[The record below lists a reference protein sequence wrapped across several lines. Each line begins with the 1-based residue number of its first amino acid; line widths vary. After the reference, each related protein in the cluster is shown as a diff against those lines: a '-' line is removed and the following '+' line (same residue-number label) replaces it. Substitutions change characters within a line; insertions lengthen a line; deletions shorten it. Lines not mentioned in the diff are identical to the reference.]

1 MEGKS
6 NLNGI
11 LDSDHA
17 RGVTACSG
25 SKQEQEMCGL
35 EANPE
40 GLPYRAEEVIQT
52 STTAASKDSSA
63 RGQFM
68 DGFDMQ

>member
-1 MEGKS
+1 MEGNS

-11 LDSDHA
+11 LGSDHA

-25 SKQEQEMCGL
+25 SKQEQES
-35 EANPE
+35 AVSSDPE

>member
-25 SKQEQEMCGL
+25 SKQEQES
-35 EANPE
+35 A
-40 GLPYRAEEVIQT
+40 V
-52 STTAASKDSSA
+52 SSES
-63 RGQFM
+63 GGPSVQS
-68 DGFDMQ
+68 